1 MAEQEQKIIFGK
13 NLSYYVS
20 KTGKMQKEVAKDL
33 KINPTTFNMWCTGKI
48 MPNVSKIKDLANYFG
63 IFFFDLTEERS
74 SNSARDFYLSPLEK
88 EIISNYIT
96 SLCFQ
101 GFEWCVYTVC
111 MLLIPPT
118 LLYIVIVFTIM
129 SRGRETNPA
138 RLIFLTS

>member
-63 IFFFDLTEERS
+63 IFFFELTEERNA
-74 SNSARDFYLSPLEK
+74 NSAGDFYLSPLEK
-88 EIISNYIT
+88 KIISKYRDL
-96 SLCFQ
+96 SSGEQ
-101 GFEWCVYTVC
+101 GMILR
-111 MLLIPPT
+111 MLGIED
-118 LLYIVIVFTIM
+118 
-129 SRGRETNPA
+129 GGEEK
-138 RLIFLTS
+138 